1 MCGGPCVPMSDQM
14 RTRVLEGAVE
24 ALCVEGAA
32 QVGADGIARRAGV
45 PAAVVWEHFGGVEE
59 VVVAAVEHA
68 VRGRVRACGGELAG
82 VRTVGELVRV
92 GRSWCVVP
100 EVGSVGWVV
109 SQVSGSVVGEQAVV
123 AAVAAVGVWSAA
135 FERVLVRVLAQSPV
149 QEFVDAAGLGRMV
162 VAALVGAQVGQGAG
176 SVGAERSLEALE
188 QVGELVSALCV
199 LGPESQRAVRIRLR
213 HAGVARGGRQA

>member
-1 MCGGPCVPMSDQM
+1 M

-32 QVGADGIARRAGV
+32 KIGADGIARRAGV
-45 PAAVVWEHFGGVEE
+45 SAAVVWEHFGGVEE
-59 VVVAAVEHA
+59 VVAAAVEHV

-100 EVGSVGWVV
+100 DVGSVGWVV
-109 SQVSGSVVGEQAVV
+109 SQVSGSVVGERAV
-123 AAVAAVGVWSAA
+123 AAAVGVWSVA

-176 SVGAERSLEALE
+176 SVGAERALEALE
-188 QVGELVSALCV
+188 QVGELVSALHV

-213 HAGVARGGRQA
+213 HAGAARGVRQV